1 MEMNTFQAD
10 GPEIIDE
17 ASHHQYTCGSFVEI
31 FYQLNDEIRNVYCES
46 LKSKQFLAMTTAL
59 SILL

>member
-31 FYQLNDEIRNVYCES
+31 SNQLNNEIRIVYCES
-46 LKSKQFLAMTTAL
+46 LKTKQFLAMTTAL